1 MVLFVCPEHSGVGA
15 GVGEGAGLLRLDRLA
30 AVGDGGLMLSP
41 ALGVG
46 QHEFDPV
53 LLVDPGC
60 AGIIVDGDD
69 VAHGVVVLQL
79 ADHPL
84 AHDVVGQ
91 AAEGLGADDVA
102 GTGVDQLQ
110 HLSGEQPAFA
120 HLVAVAQVAV
130 DEFV

>member
-30 AVGDGGLMLSP
+30 AVGDGGLMLSQ

-60 AGIIVDGDD
+60 CLLYTSDA
-69 VAHGVVVLQL
+69 
-79 ADHPL
+79 AD
-84 AHDVVGQ
+84 
-91 AAEGLGADDVA
+91 E
-102 GTGVDQLQ
+102 
-110 HLSGEQPAFA
+110 
-120 HLVAVAQVAV
+120 
-130 DEFV
+130 